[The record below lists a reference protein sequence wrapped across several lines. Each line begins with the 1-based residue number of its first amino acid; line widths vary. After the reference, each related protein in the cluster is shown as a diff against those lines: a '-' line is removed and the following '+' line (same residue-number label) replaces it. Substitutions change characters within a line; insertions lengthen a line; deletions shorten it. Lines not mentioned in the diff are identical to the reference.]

1 MSGEIMKRYFPLV
14 VLAAIAVVFATTG
27 FQCGSAEMTT
37 AKLAMNQGQWDKAEQ
52 SLLKELQKNDKN
64 EEAWFELGRVRWNMK
79 KYIEA
84 NEAFNRALGLSQ
96 VHAVEIGNFRLNLW
110 QQNIN
115 DGVLAYNSGLH
126 FINVPDSVSFADPQ
140 FAQAARQ
147 FEVATQVI
155 PDSALAHYLVGMSK
169 GALRDYD
176 GAEKAYRNAL
186 LKRKDYQDAYRMLGA
201 LHLNKAEDFRLA
213 KNDQG
218 YKEELRKSAAI
229 YEEARAAYPGESDF
243 VSKLIG
249 AYQALGDDERAMAIV
264 KEALARDPNKREY
277 VYVYGEFLLKR
288 GDFEQSIEQLKKSI
302 QLKDTSD
309 VVTNSATANL
319 GIAYLNWGVALR
331 EEANKKSEA
340 AAKAGKKITEDN
352 SYLEKYKSAIPYLEK
367 AVEIDPKD
375 AQSWDRLAKLY
386 TAFNMK
392 DKAKMAYDTVDR
404 LMKGR

>member
-1 MSGEIMKRYFPLV
+1 MKRYFPLV
-14 VLAAIAVVFATTG
+14 VIAAMAVVLSTTG

-64 EEAWFELGRVRWNMK
+64 EEAWYELGRVRWNMN

-84 NEAFNRALGLSQ
+84 NEAFNRALGLSNA
-96 VHAVEIGNFRLNLW
+96 HATEIGNFRLNLW

-115 DGVLAYNSGLH
+115 DGVTAYNRGLH
-126 FINVPDSVSFADPQ
+126 FVNTPDSASFANPQ
-140 FAQAARQ
+140 FTQAERQ
-147 FEVATQVI
+147 FVVATQII
-155 PDSALAHYLVGMSK
+155 PDSALGHYLVGMSR
-169 GALRDYD
+169 GALQDYD
-176 GAEKAYRNAL
+176 GAEQAYKAAL
-186 LKRKDYQDAYRMLGA
+186 QKRKDYQDAYRMLGA
-201 LHLNKAEDFRLA
+201 LHLNRAEEYRLA
-213 KNDQG
+213 KNDQAF
-218 YKEELRKSAAI
+218 KAELRKSAAV
-229 YEEARAAYPGESDF
+229 YEEARAAFPNEPDF

-249 AYQALGDDERAMAIV
+249 AYQAAGDDDRAMVIV
-264 KEALARDPNKREY
+264 KEALGKDPNKREY
-277 VYVYGEFLLKR
+277 VYVYGEFLLKK

-302 QLKDTSD
+302 QLKDTVD
-309 VVTNSATANL
+309 VITNSATANL

-331 EEANKKSEA
+331 EEANKKAEA
-340 AAKAGKKITEDN
+340 AAKAGKKTTEDTM
-352 SYLEKYKSAIPYLEK
+352 YLEKYRAAIPYLEK
-367 AVEIDPKD
+367 AVEMDPKD